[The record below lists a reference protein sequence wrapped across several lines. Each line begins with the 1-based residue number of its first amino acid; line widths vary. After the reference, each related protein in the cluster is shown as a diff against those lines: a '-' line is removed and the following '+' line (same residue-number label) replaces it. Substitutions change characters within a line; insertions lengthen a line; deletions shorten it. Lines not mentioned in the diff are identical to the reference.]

1 MTILLISIL
10 GLWGAVGHSY
20 REPQE
25 RSGCVLA
32 STRKVSS
39 LPQAGEPT
47 IAVDGLSM
55 RLRTR
60 RANMDFQIASGP
72 ILDPVYDSLSNRIFW
87 ISMHEVCEIR
97 VQSLQ
102 ARSVYQE
109 PVFSGIGRIW
119 LSQGTLLIRGAR
131 ADTCT
136 KIDLRK
142 KRSIPRR
149 VGCPVRDFPGFVGS
163 QTQE

>member
-1 MTILLISIL
+1 MTILLLSIL
-10 GLWGAVGHSY
+10 SLWGAVGHSF

-32 STRKVSS
+32 SARKVSS
-39 LPQAGEPT
+39 IPQAGEPVLT
-47 IAVDGLSM
+47 VDVLNL

-60 RANMDFQIASGP
+60 RGKVDFQIASGP

-109 PVFSGIGRIW
+109 RAFSGIGRIN

-136 KIDLRK
+136 KLDFRK
-142 KRSIPRR
+142 MRPIPRR
-149 VGCPVRDFPGFVGS
+149 VGCPILDVP
-163 QTQE
+163 

>member
-1 MTILLISIL
+1 MTILLLSIL
-10 GLWGAVGHSY
+10 SLWGAVGHSY
-20 REPQE
+20 REPHE

-32 STRKVSS
+32 SARKVSS
-39 LPQAGEPT
+39 IPQVGEPT
-47 IAVDGLSM
+47 ITVDVLNL

-60 RANMDFQIASGP
+60 RANADFQIASGP

-102 ARSVYQE
+102 ARSVYHE
-109 PVFSGIGRIW
+109 PVFSGIGRIRV
-119 LSQGTLLIRGAR
+119 SQGTLLIRGAR

-136 KIDLRK
+136 KIDYRK
-142 KRSIPRR
+142 KRPIPRR
-149 VGCPVRDFPGFVGS
+149 VGCPISIVPEPVGS
-163 QTQE
+163 QTPD